1 MMKKLLT
8 PTAILV
14 TLLAALPFPLHAQS
28 GIGWLAGWTF
38 RSPVTINNSEGR
50 TLSNFQV
57 HVLLDGSFDFT
68 KAKSNGSD
76 IRFTAGDGITLI
88 PFWIESWN
96 AGNLSASIWV
106 QAPSIPTTG
115 STIYMYYGN
124 PQATSASNGGSTFD
138 FFDDFQYSNSVAQG
152 YFQLGSPQ
160 TELVRDQPWETTAPH
175 TLSVLQTNS
184 GGYAYWGYYGLQGDC
199 GGVGLAFSNDLVTW
213 TKSSANPL
221 FTNGRW
227 PSVLQ
232 IGGVFYMLYTKNYCG
247 NSEIDLATST
257 DGIHFTDV
265 KTIVPPNYRGNPRNQ
280 NPNLYFNSANSQ
292 YYIYWYSGNDFNN
305 FQIMARSASWPTGL
319 DGTSSEVT
327 ILSSTTTLAAPN
339 MLLYNGT
346 YFLSTEV
353 LANGNWNVRVY
364 SSTSPTSGFTLLPGN
379 PVLADG
385 SACMFQHTFGSTLH
399 NYTCKLT
406 NSTWTIEHRSAD
418 LTAGRLQSLD
428 PTKWTPS
435 GGSWMLVSDTRPDGS
450 AGLVVEGSTSAHQI
464 LYSNYT
470 GTDYVIEA
478 YGKQLQGRVWGL
490 GARVKD
496 PNNSY
501 SFNLYDDLNTGQ
513 NLWAYSWLNSNA
525 ITLGSVAVGPVSAN
539 TWYKLT
545 AKVQGSGIDVYKD
558 GVPQIHTSD
567 ATFPSGGVALYG
579 ETGTVAN
586 FSNVLVRKYSAI
598 EPTTTLGPAQ
608 VPVSLSSLTLNP
620 ATVTGGTP
628 STGTVTLNG
637 PAPSGG
643 AVVSLSSNNA
653 AVAPVPASVTVP
665 AGATTTTFSVST
677 GAVAAS
683 TTVIISAS
691 YGSETSQAASLTVI
705 PPILSSISLSPTS
718 VTAGSSSTGTVTLNG
733 PAPSGGSQVTL
744 SSSNPNVAAVPPS
757 GSVTVPAGAT
767 TATFT
772 VTTNMLTI
780 ISQSVTISGTYN
792 NTTQSAILK
801 VNSVVPIL

>member
-1 MMKKLLT
+1 
-8 PTAILV
+8 
-14 TLLAALPFPLHAQS
+14 
-28 GIGWLAGWTF
+28 
-38 RSPVTINNSEGR
+38 
-50 TLSNFQV
+50 
-57 HVLLDGSFDFT
+57 
-68 KAKSNGSD
+68 
-76 IRFTAGDGITLI
+76 
-88 PFWIESWN
+88 
-96 AGNLSASIWV
+96 V
-106 QAPSIPTTG
+106 Q
-115 STIYMYYGN
+115 
-124 PQATSASNGGSTFD
+124 
-138 FFDDFQYSNSVAQG
+138 
-152 YFQLGSPQ
+152 
-160 TELVRDQPWETTAPH
+160 
-175 TLSVLQTNS
+175 
-184 GGYAYWGYYGLQGDC
+184 
-199 GGVGLAFSNDLVTW
+199 
-213 TKSSANPL
+213 
-221 FTNGRW
+221 
-227 PSVLQ
+227 
-232 IGGVFYMLYTKNYCG
+232 
-247 NSEIDLATST
+247 
-257 DGIHFTDV
+257 
-265 KTIVPPNYRGNPRNQ
+265 
-280 NPNLYFNSANSQ
+280 
-292 YYIYWYSGNDFNN
+292 
-305 FQIMARSASWPTGL
+305 
-319 DGTSSEVT
+319 
-327 ILSSTTTLAAPN
+327 
-339 MLLYNGT
+339 
-346 YFLSTEV
+346 
-353 LANGNWNVRVY
+353 
-364 SSTSPTSGFTLLPGN
+364 
-379 PVLADG
+379 
-385 SACMFQHTFGSTLH
+385 
-399 NYTCKLT
+399 
-406 NSTWTIEHRSAD
+406 
-418 LTAGRLQSLD
+418 
-428 PTKWTPS
+428 
-435 GGSWMLVSDTRPDGS
+435 
-450 AGLVVEGSTSAHQI
+450 GSTSAQQI

-598 EPTTTLGPAQ
+598 ELTTTLGPTQ
-608 VPVSLSSLTLNP
+608 VQVSLSSLTLIP

-643 AVVSLSSNNA
+643 AIVSLSSNNA

-733 PAPSGGSQVTL
+733 RAPSGGSQVTL

-780 ISQSVTISGTYN
+780 TSQSVTISGSYN